1 MPTLEELQKEYNKSI
16 QKESYLGK
24 KENTDVNVGFDQ
36 PLQEYGTEWSNKD
49 MYGAIGENVENRRS
63 RNQGAWET
71 VGIGAARLAGKTL
84 TKTAEGAGFIAG
96 LVGIDNNS
104 EEYGSELSAWIVGAA
119 DNGLATLAS
128 DMEKKLEDV
137 TPLYNSIEDKAANK
151 VNVFK
156 NLTDGD
162 FWAGD
167 AVDAAAFLL
176 SAYLTGG
183 GVAEAKIGQGL
194 VKTLAKKGLMSG
206 NLNKVASA
214 TNHLTATALQ
224 TASESMFEAKELRDN
239 LREQIAQE
247 KFKSNFDFLSPEQQ
261 QQINQEVAP
270 AAAKTFALNMLL
282 LAPSNLLEMKNLM
295 KNSGR
300 LTTKTEGLGTKGL
313 QTTLA
318 EGNKLQNFL
327 NTKAGTILYNQAKN
341 ILSEGLY
348 EENAQ
353 LAVSEM
359 LKANRDADLFSLST
373 YGNLVSKMSENFETE
388 EGKKSMLLGSLIG
401 GISGTIGGVR
411 DYNADKKAK
420 EYAISSTGKQLA
432 NMFSVNNIFQTEEY
446 TEEVDGKPVTKTRYK
461 LGDDGTPIIDN
472 NKLQAVLKQK
482 QEFEFLDD
490 IATLAEEKG
499 DDVLYGLA
507 KNNAINRWIK
517 SHFASGTEDLLE
529 DKINYLQNLSEEE
542 YLKQGLNPTEK
553 GQYIANLRNKVAE
566 FKKLS
571 KDIESNLVAVNT
583 TKKGSENFLARKNE
597 LYNIGTVL
605 NDVKDEKNRLIL
617 EQAEI
622 NSNEQSQILNAKRL
636 AYIDLKLNELTEA
649 ENKYKEEFNK
659 IANIN
664 SGQKYFD
671 NDYKKSITQKV
682 NTFDFQTGNLDQ
694 FNAFENS
701 KLYKA
706 GLELKAKNIEND
718 FFEKSTQERIENG
731 EDIIAVVDDL
741 LADNVPITKETKDLL
756 LGDLQFEKET
766 LEEIQGYIQEMQYGE
781 EPTPLNNY
789 AQELLDSFN
798 NDFDAFNEYAAKI
811 ENAIESVT
819 NLPLAEKLD
828 TSKKSIKSKILEPL
842 TNMVKGIVFTA
853 NTNEDYE
860 NISEVENS
868 IKSLE
873 NTIKVLEEKKDSDY
887 DNIISEY
894 KNLLEELKAIQEI
907 VKERVADKQ
916 RQQEKIANQSLELQ
930 KDSLISIPELITLVS
945 DVTGLDISNLES
957 EIKDLPLWEKIGYLT
972 NIISQIKTQI
982 TPEQLQRLKNLEKSL
997 TGQVET
1003 LVATN
1008 SKSEV
1013 LVNVIKNFYSKNP
1026 KLIFNDI
1033 VQLTIK
1039 YSNDRNS
1046 AYAKYLKD
1054 FNFYNLYDK
1063 VIGNEVE
1070 FRLPE
1075 NVTHEIYNLHKQIL
1089 GINNLISIVESEY
1102 NPVTQIVTENAV
1114 AKEEK
1119 IVPSNQQL
1127 SAIRDLVKFLLTKK
1141 DNLPFSNFAYLK
1153 GFAGTGKTN
1162 IVLRWFTKVAALKQE
1177 EIFATGHNENS
1188 AKAINNSI
1196 GSTEVRSL
1204 TDLKNKLINNDLG
1217 KTKVIIIDE
1226 INALNKAEIIEIN
1239 NLLVKYNQTN
1249 NSQIKIIGLGDPN
1262 QVTATG
1268 ENPFLSPAYTPG
1280 LENTTVI
1287 TPLTIRY
1294 RSNVQAVVDA
1304 QDLFMDQR
1312 KDLTKQEIFLT
1323 SNPEK
1328 TLGAEASLQAD
1339 SIEKALADKDLNDG
1353 KTRAIIVHP
1362 SEVEMWK
1369 AKNLGVEVVSY
1380 IDVQG
1385 RTIDEI
1391 FVSIPST
1398 KFEDVFAFNQAMYT
1412 ATSRATS
1419 FIHINGMFSKNITD
1433 QNVNKITDKNV
1444 KVVEESKTNF
1454 NNNRIDELKQV
1465 DESINLKAI
1474 LKEPVEAKEETEEE
1488 EGEVDLDV
1496 EETPEVQQA
1505 STEVV
1510 FEAKPVETT
1519 DTVLNLKYPNNKS
1532 LKGTTENGK
1541 DVPAV
1546 KPGEN
1551 IIYVPFENRQGN
1563 KSIGI
1568 FVDRNGDY
1576 LEVGV
1581 LSEEEL
1587 NNPPANKIDLFNSFK
1602 EALKGPITKFTLNN
1616 ETGYLNVSSTS
1627 SLITLA
1633 KGKVENVSK
1642 LKMVY
1647 KKITEP
1653 FNWQNLLTKF
1663 RKGFFTTPESET
1675 SQVDKSQIRVFTSA
1689 EIANLKAKGVTF
1701 PLIPGR
1707 PYVMIVNPTQ
1717 TTGQTAIPQF
1727 IELERKKLNRNIHSF
1742 LVAPIYDF
1750 IDKYKQFKNMYSDL
1764 TTNELA
1770 DLITSTDE
1778 FLPTLIDKLN
1788 AKYNKQFNLPNEAL
1802 ELRKQIN
1809 ELLYSEITEED
1820 KVLKKGMTVKNITK
1834 PFTKKND
1841 KGEVQE
1847 TNGKIVSL
1855 KEEEADVKIGD
1866 EVITVK
1872 LSELQP
1878 VLKRKPGPAQRA
1890 FNVIAQGN
1898 NTAAGYTIRLTYR
1911 ANGTVLSKGKSLLPK
1926 TDDLTI
1932 SQIIDKF
1939 KNMSNFKQQEILK
1952 KFEELYNRPIDPNS
1966 EQDIININK
1975 IISNK
1980 MSFDQLNAIFGK
1992 DENNDISNLRVPIKS
2007 ETTFDDAGQAIK
2019 IAYNENY
2026 VPTQYDALF
2035 FEDKLESV
2043 QATSA
2048 SVTVDDSIK
2057 PSNVAP
2063 VTPPKPTR
2071 TRLKFLLKSVN
2082 KELGK
2087 KLDTKNIL
2095 TYLKSIDKTLTAE
2108 EVRFV
2113 TAAELMILS
2122 GGKQTWGFF
2131 KDGIIYLEQD
2141 EFGKAYEN
2149 VARHELFHRIFN
2161 MMLTES
2167 QKRLVYQKAIEEFNL
2182 PKDIELDAIEELLA
2196 EKYQEWRNNNKFSS
2210 FFTILFNRIKRW
2222 LGMSVNIVPSI
2233 DSFFEIIENGYFSE
2247 QVDLGDTTKGYND
2260 ILKDF
2265 DSIFNF
2271 KNARLYIIS
2280 YLYDLENNEKN
2291 EDYLK
2296 EYPTQTNIE
2305 KLQSIYTYAVEEY
2318 NNLKDRENLTEEEK
2332 IDLMYLSKIVNRKV
2346 YNSLIED
2353 MFQGIN
2359 LDKVSTEEII
2369 STDWTDDIKD
2379 AEEVNQETKISQS
2392 VKQFLA
2398 TIINTSKKTQVNPRF
2413 AFLTVLETFSNINTE
2428 NEKVFREDLIK
2439 RFKDFYVKNSDVNAI
2454 QNKINNLLEWA
2465 YLDSYKGI
2473 NLNTPFNFITPNLFK
2488 SADGKYL
2495 SRQAN
2500 ESNISFFNRIQSG
2513 TEVDLKLLN
2522 LLYLRA
2528 DARNN
2533 LNELY
2538 AQAGSLYA
2546 QNVMY
2551 GEFSGFNESYRQ
2563 TFKNAI
2569 IEAEIRTERDNLAD
2583 LFVQRASGIQSNISK
2598 EATKTLNIIDKNEK
2612 KIKTVAL
2619 FREMFLYE
2627 PKNVNENNINEL
2639 LKKMADLYNYYKTFK
2654 GENAQEEFE
2663 NRLLDDYSGLLSSI
2677 AKEHMVSA
2685 ETDIRNPNYRR
2696 TDGKTAYKFTLSS
2709 FAINTIQSII
2719 SGVNLPTYLK
2729 TNFYKNHNIF
2739 LNGLSKIH
2747 KYVNFDGI
2755 VDENRE
2761 TDAVRYKSENESD
2774 WFRRNFN
2781 YFFLSFDN
2789 DNIKSKLT
2797 YLQQFVTIS
2806 NKPNIIAAEVDIL
2819 NWSKIE
2825 QAINNILD
2833 QQSSRNF
2840 TNVKVK
2846 NNLNVFEQLLPRK
2859 ENQTNKE
2866 YAKNILNV
2874 FKSKEGLTELLNTE
2888 SKIDLKKLK
2897 SMADKFSEG
2906 SVEDLTKLF
2915 YANFYI
2921 NLHQLN
2927 QIVAG
2932 DEAFYKNEFDVV
2944 KRMSIAFATGYKGMV
2959 NNIFGLPKYYKT
2971 LVLKDIKGVLGDDY
2985 AKYKEIV
2992 GKSFDLTDA
3001 QGFMTS
3007 KRAEQ
3012 LRRAYGT
3019 AFNFGSV
3026 IKPVHFEV
3034 DENGVPRAVKYSCVE
3049 LTPELCAMFPIL
3061 DKVRKTLEDNEIDE
3075 LVFESAVKV
3084 GKPSSIQKTLEDGSI
3099 DTIDPNSVITLQNS
3113 SYRIQANPEH
3123 DVDGQDVAFP
3133 TQLGYFFNFSGL
3145 NTALAEKLFKAQE
3158 FLINNGL
3165 SNILKELGLGS
3176 KLLEGE
3182 SLEQNQNKQRD
3193 NLRKRLIDNQAEERD
3208 QRQNEFYANPKLGIN
3223 TPFLVKKAITTMAS
3237 MFKKATVAIKLPGA
3251 GLVLQS
3257 AYGTAIFKDAEGNEI
3272 ERPLK
3277 WRDADGCAEV
3287 VLPDMFKGKF
3297 QIGDSILFDTMVG
3310 FRIPATELHSAVPL
3324 KVVGFYP
3331 NNKNVII
3338 APPEIVFFHGSDYDV
3353 DKLYVMR
3360 REVYSKEIYSLTGK
3374 LINDPKIPV
3383 GYSNDKFNENY
3394 ALVLQTEILA
3404 VQEQINSA
3412 KLLEDSEAI
3421 KGLKNKLK
3429 DLKDLQK
3436 TYYKNF
3442 IVDLFF
3448 QVTTSKVNENLMMAP
3463 ISMERFKGV
3472 GIDNEQST
3480 FDLVAELKGFKE
3492 PKPQYKDFIT
3502 LESYENAVEEWQ
3514 AKRDAVIYTK
3524 RNLYDLND
3532 QMLMHKDNFSGTK
3545 LTGSFANMAKVI
3557 AYFFQSTSDNA
3568 YPKLKE
3574 SYHIT
3579 LDGKNYE
3586 GFDYYE
3592 NTKEVLVTYDSEG
3605 NPVYKKPSITETIDS
3620 LINAAIDN
3628 VKEQILPVIG
3638 FTNNT
3643 GGAAVSMIAMGIPLN
3658 DVVLTMLQPVV
3669 DTINKYTSYS
3679 IGYSAALNELKDA
3692 YAKRLKVN
3700 SFNELT
3706 EEQQKAFDTDLPEI
3720 TTKEMKSLF
3729 GKSISDLTEKEIKI
3743 QLFVLRNIVNKA
3755 NNTSDFITT
3764 GSTAYSILKEFPI
3777 DFPGMENVLEAFD
3790 KMWTEGDVVNPET
3803 GKEESVNQASE
3814 NFPFTNVVPHK
3825 LPHINAAFKTLK
3837 TLKSKVEHLFFVH
3850 YKTLQN
3856 FSNVVLAQYGLYVKK
3871 KGNVKETNAKLRE
3884 RFLQYFMSGLSF
3896 TTPEGYTVNLDTS
3909 KEPVYTDAR
3918 GKEYTGMDAWLR
3930 RFSDQLREVKKANP
3944 ENKFLRKLVIG
3955 KQYKILFNVGKN
3967 LAQEDFIDLQL
3978 EFNKLKQ
3985 EDKFTEFQ
3993 YELVKYSILQQG
4005 LAFGS
4010 NNYSLVLPS
4019 KIYEPFMEKY
4029 NEEMNKYTSNSEE
4042 YNNLLNAVK
4051 DNFILQYAMN
4061 NAKEVVKNISPQD
4074 TQEGPERSILINK
4087 ENRNMGENPPMFVRS
4102 YSTLYVLQPIDSKY
4116 PNDYVYARVGDFNKI
4131 FGYQFNTDIISANYN
4146 LQEAFNVKVPT
4157 IQISNNRPKNSIF
4170 ESLKDFSVGQKI
4182 RLVNYSDYTRMD
4194 LIEYTI
4200 NNKTT
4205 SGNINTYVLSNPQK
4219 VSEVETDNQI
4229 VNSNEYKKL
4238 IEEGYTG
4245 EVALHKIK
4253 NKC

>member
-1 MPTLEELQKEYNKSI
+1 MPTLEELQAEYNKSI
-16 QKESYLGK
+16 QKETYLK
-24 KENTDVNVGFDQ
+24 NPENTDVNVGFSQ
-36 PLQEYGTEWSNKD
+36 PLQEQGVAFSNKD
-49 MYGAIGENVENRRS
+49 IYGAIGENLENRRS

-96 LVGIDNNS
+96 LAGIDNNS
-104 EEYGSELSAWIVGAA
+104 EAYGSGLSAWIAGAA

-128 DMEKKLEDV
+128 DMEQKLEDI

-151 VNVFK
+151 VSVFN
-156 NLTDGD
+156 NLMDGD

-167 AVDAAAFLL
+167 AVDATAFLL

-194 VKTLAKKGLMSG
+194 VKGLAKRGLMSS
-206 NLNKVASA
+206 NLNKVANA

-239 LREQIAQE
+239 LREQISKE
-247 KFKSNFDFLSPEQQ
+247 KYGVDFSFLTPEQQ
-261 QQINQEVAP
+261 KEINVEVAP
-270 AAAKTFALNMLL
+270 AAAKTFGLNMLL
-282 LAPSNLLEMKNLM
+282 LAPSNALEMKNLM
-295 KNSGR
+295 KSSTR
-300 LTTKTEGLGTKGL
+300 LVGKTEGVAAQGL

-327 NTKAGTILYNQAKN
+327 NTKTGTILYNQAKN

-353 LAVSEM
+353 LAVSEL
-359 LKANRDADLFSLST
+359 LKVNRDADLFSLST
-373 YGNLVSKMSENFETE
+373 YGDVLSKMSENFETE

-401 GISGTIGGVR
+401 GISGTMGGIEN
-411 DYNADKKAK
+411 YNTNKKTK
-420 EYAISSTGKQLA
+420 DYAIAATGKELA
-432 NMFSVNNIFQTEEY
+432 NMFSVNNIFETEEY
-446 TEEVDGKPVTKTRYK
+446 TEDVDGKPVTKTRYK
-461 LGDDGTPIIDN
+461 LGDDGAPIINN

-490 IATLAEEKG
+490 VATLAEEKG

-507 KNNAINRWIK
+507 KNNAINKWIK

-529 DKINYLQNLSEEE
+529 DKINYLQRLSDKE
-542 YLKQGLNPTEK
+542 YLNQGLNPAEK

-566 FKKLS
+566 FAKLS
-571 KDIESNLVAVNT
+571 KDIESNLVAMDT
-583 TKKGSENFLARKNE
+583 SKKGSENFLARKNE

-605 NDVKDEKNRLIL
+605 NDVKDEKNRLTL

-622 NSNEQSQILNAKRL
+622 NSNEQSQVLNAKRL
-636 AYIDLKLNELTEA
+636 AYIDLKLNELNEA
-649 ENKYKEEFNK
+649 ENKYKDEFNK
-659 IANIN
+659 LANLN
-664 SGQKYFD
+664 TGQKYFD
-671 NDYKKSITQKV
+671 ADYKKSITQKV
-682 NTFDFQTGNLDQ
+682 NTFDFQKGNLDQ

-701 KLYKA
+701 KLYKS
-706 GLELKAKNIEND
+706 GLELKARNIEND
-718 FFEKSTQERIENG
+718 FFEKGTQERIENG
-731 EDIIAVVDDL
+731 EDVTAIADDL
-741 LADNVPITKETKDLL
+741 VADNVPVTKETKDLL
-756 LGDLQFEKET
+756 LDDLQFEKT
-766 LEEIQGYIQEMQYGE
+766 ALEEIQSYIQEMQYGQ
-781 EPTPLNNY
+781 EPDPLSDY
-789 AQELLDSFN
+789 AQQLSDSFN

-811 ENAIESVT
+811 EKAIADVE

-828 TSKKSIKSKILEPL
+828 TSKKSIKSKILEPF

-860 NISEVENS
+860 NVSEVENA

-887 DNIISEY
+887 DSIISEY
-894 KNLLEELKAIQEI
+894 KKLLEDLKAIQEV

-916 RQQEKIANQSLELQ
+916 RQQEKIAGQTLELQ
-930 KDSLISIPELITLVS
+930 KDSLNSVPELTTLVS
-945 DVTGLDISNLES
+945 DITGLDISNLES
-957 EIKDLPLWEKIGYLT
+957 QIKDLSLWEQIGYLT
-972 NIISQIKTQI
+972 NIISQVKTQI
-982 TPEQLQRLKNLEKSL
+982 TPEQLQKLKNLEKSL
-997 TGQVET
+997 TSQVEA
-1003 LVATN
+1003 LVAAN
-1008 SKSEV
+1008 SKSDV
-1013 LVNVIKNFYSKNP
+1013 LVNAVKKFYGKNP

-1033 VQLTIK
+1033 VQLTIA
-1039 YSNDRNS
+1039 YSKDRSS

-1054 FNFYNLYDK
+1054 FNFYNLYEK
-1063 VIGNEVE
+1063 VIGNDVE

-1075 NVTHEIYNLHKQIL
+1075 NVTHEIYNLHKQVL
-1089 GINNLISIVESEY
+1089 GVNNLISIVESEY
-1102 NPVTQIVTENAV
+1102 NPVTEIVTENAV
-1114 AKEEK
+1114 GKEEK

-1127 SAIRDLVKFLLTKK
+1127 ASIRDLVKFLLTKK
-1141 DNLPFSNFAYLK
+1141 ENLPFANFAYLK

-1196 GSTEVRSL
+1196 GSPQVRSL
-1204 TDLKNKLINNDLG
+1204 EDLKYKLANNDLG

-1226 INALNKAEIIEIN
+1226 VNALNKNEIVEIN
-1239 NLLVKYNQTN
+1239 GLLIKYNQAN
-1249 NSQIKIIGLGDPN
+1249 NTQIKIIGLGDPN

-1268 ENPFLSPAYTPG
+1268 ENPFVSPVYTPG
-1280 LENTTVI
+1280 LENATVI

-1312 KDLTKQEIFLT
+1312 EDLTKQEIFLT
-1323 SNPEK
+1323 SNSEK
-1328 TLGAEASLQAD
+1328 TLGAEASLQSD
-1339 SIEKALADKDLNDG
+1339 SIEKALATRDLNDG

-1369 AKNLGVEVVSY
+1369 AQNLGVEVVSY
-1380 IDVQG
+1380 VDVQG
-1385 RTIDEI
+1385 RTIDEV
-1391 FVSIPST
+1391 FVSIPKT
-1398 KFEDVFAFNQAMYT
+1398 KFGDVFAFNQAMYT

-1419 FIHINGMFSKNITD
+1419 FIHINGMSSKNITD
-1433 QNVNKITDKNV
+1433 DNVNKITDKNV
-1444 KVVEESKTNF
+1444 KDIEESKTRF
-1454 NNNRIDELKQV
+1454 EQDRVSEMKQI
-1465 DESINLKAI
+1465 DESIEIKPVVKPQPE
-1474 LKEPVEAKEETEEE
+1474 KEVEEE
-1488 EGEVDLDV
+1488 EEEVDV
-1496 EETPEVQQA
+1496 ELEPELIPTTPEEEVEVQPTLA
-1505 STEVV
+1505 E
-1510 FEAKPVETT
+1510 
-1519 DTVLNLKYPNNKS
+1519 VLNLKYPNNKS

-1551 IIYVPFENRQGN
+1551 VIYVPFENRQGN

-1627 SLITLA
+1627 MLITLA

-1642 LKMVY
+1642 LKMIY
-1647 KKITEP
+1647 KQVTEP

-1663 RKGFFTTPESET
+1663 RKGFFTNNEGLASG
-1675 SQVDKSQIRVFTSA
+1675 VDKSQIRVFTTT
-1689 EIANLKAKGVTF
+1689 EIADLKSKGVAF
-1701 PLIPGR
+1701 PLVAGR
-1707 PYVMIVNPTQ
+1707 PYVMITNPVQ

-1727 IELERKKLNRNIHSF
+1727 IELERKQLNSETHNFIT
-1742 LVAPIYDF
+1742 APIYDF
-1750 IDKYKQFKNMYSDL
+1750 INKYNKFKELFSDL

-1770 DLITSTDE
+1770 DLITSSDE
-1778 FLPTLIDKLN
+1778 FLPKLLDKLN
-1788 AKYNKQFNLPNEAL
+1788 TKYKKDFNLSNDIL
-1802 ELRKQIN
+1802 DLRKEIN
-1809 ELLYSEITEED
+1809 DLLYTELTEED
-1820 KVLKKGMTVKNITK
+1820 KVLKKGMKVKNTSK
-1834 PFTKKND
+1834 AFTRKNS
-1841 KGEVQE
+1841 KGEIEE
-1847 TNGKIVSL
+1847 TTGLVVKVS
-1855 KEEEADVKIGD
+1855 EEEADVKIGD

-1872 LSELQP
+1872 IAELQP
-1878 VLKRKPGPAQRA
+1878 VLKRKPGPAQKA
-1890 FNVIAQGN
+1890 FNIIAQGN
-1898 NTAAGYTIRLTYR
+1898 NTAAGYGIRLKYR
-1911 ANGTVLSKGKSLLPK
+1911 SGSTVLTKAKSLLPR
-1926 TDDLTI
+1926 TEDLTVDE
-1932 SQIIDKF
+1932 IIEKF
-1939 KNMSNFKQQEILK
+1939 KAMSSFKQQEVLN
-1952 KFEELYNRPIDPNS
+1952 KFEEIYGRPIDISS
-1966 EQDIININK
+1966 EEDIININK
-1975 IISNK
+1975 LVSK
-1980 MSFDQLNAIFGK
+1980 TMSYEQLNAIFAE
-1992 DENNDISNLRVPIKS
+1992 DNNNNISTLRVPIKT
-2007 ETTFDDAGQAIK
+2007 ETTFDDAGQSIRLV
-2019 IAYNENY
+2019 YNENY

-2043 QATSA
+2043 QGTSA
-2048 SVTVDDSIK
+2048 AVTIEDSVK
-2057 PSNVAP
+2057 PNNATTT
-2063 VTPPKPTR
+2063 TPPKPTR
-2071 TRLKFLLKSVN
+2071 TRLKALLKSVN

-2087 KLDTKNIL
+2087 KLDTKSVLN
-2095 TYLKSIDKTLTAE
+2095 YLKSIDKTLTAD

-2149 VARHELFHRIFN
+2149 VARHELFHRIFD
-2161 MMLTES
+2161 MMLTTS
-2167 QKRLVYQKAIEEFNL
+2167 QKRLVYQKAIEEFGL
-2182 PKDIELDAIEELLA
+2182 PKDIELEAIEELLA

-2210 FFTILFNRIKRW
+2210 FFTTLFNRIKRW
-2222 LGMSVNIVPSI
+2222 LGMSVNIAPSI
-2233 DSFFEIIENGYFSE
+2233 DSFFEMIENSYFSE
-2247 QVDLGDTTKGYND
+2247 QVDVGDTNKGYND

-2265 DSIFNF
+2265 DNILNF
-2271 KNARLYIIS
+2271 KNAKLYIIS
-2280 YLYDLENNEKN
+2280 YLHDLENNEKN
-2291 EDYLK
+2291 GDNLE
-2296 EYPTQTNIE
+2296 EYHTQTTIE
-2305 KLQSIYTYAVEEY
+2305 KLESIYTYVVEEY
-2318 NNLKDRENLTEEEK
+2318 NNLKEKIDLTEEEK
-2332 IDLMYLSKIVNRKV
+2332 VDLMFLSKLVNRKV

-2359 LDKVSTEEII
+2359 LDKVSQEEII
-2369 STDWTDDIKD
+2369 SSDWTDDIKD

-2392 VKQFLA
+2392 VKQLLS
-2398 TIINTSKKTQVNPRF
+2398 TIINTTKVTQVNPRF
-2413 AFLTVLETFSNINTE
+2413 AFLTILETFSNINTATE
-2428 NEKVFREDLIK
+2428 TLFKNELAQ
-2439 RFKDFYVKNSDVNAI
+2439 RFKDFYVKNSDVSAI
-2454 QNKINNLLEWA
+2454 QNRINELLNWA
-2465 YLDSYKGI
+2465 YLESYKGI
-2473 NLNTPFNFITPNLFK
+2473 SLNKPFDFVTPNLFK
-2488 SADGKYL
+2488 NTEGKYL
-2495 SRQAN
+2495 SRRPN
-2500 ESNISFFNRIQSG
+2500 ESNVNFFNRIQEG
-2513 TEVDLKLLN
+2513 TKIDLKLLN
-2522 LLYLRA
+2522 LLYLRS

-2533 LNELY
+2533 INELY

-2551 GEFSGFNESYRQ
+2551 GEFAGFGKDYRQ

-2569 IEAEIRTERDNLAD
+2569 VEAEIRTERDNLAD
-2583 LFVQRASGIQSNISK
+2583 LFIQRAASLESNISK
-2598 EATKTLNIIDKNEK
+2598 EAAKAAKIKNLDEK
-2612 KIKTVAL
+2612 KQKAISL
-2619 FREMFLYE
+2619 FRQMFLYE
-2627 PKNVNENNINEL
+2627 PKNVQSSNVDDL
-2639 LKKMADLYNYYKTFK
+2639 LKKMSDLYEYYKTFK
-2654 GENAQEEFE
+2654 GENAQEDFQD
-2663 NRLLDDYSGLLSSI
+2663 RLVSDYSGLLSSI
-2677 AKEHMVSA
+2677 AKEHVVSA
-2685 ETDIRNPNYRR
+2685 ETDVRNPNYRR

-2709 FAINTIQSII
+2709 FAINTIQSIVKN
-2719 SGVNLPTYLK
+2719 VNVPEYLK
-2729 TNFYKNHNIF
+2729 TPFYKNYNIF

-2747 KYVNFDGI
+2747 SYVNFDGI

-2761 TDAVRYKSENESD
+2761 TDSIRYKSENEAD

-2789 DNIKSKLT
+2789 DSIKSKNT

-2806 NKPNIIAAEVDIL
+2806 NKPNIVAAEVDIL
-2819 NWSKIE
+2819 NWNKIE
-2825 QAINNILD
+2825 QSVLSILNQQNN
-2833 QQSSRNF
+2833 RNF
-2840 TNVKVK
+2840 TGVKV
-2846 NNLNVFEQLLPRK
+2846 NNSLNVFEPLVARK
-2859 ENQTNKE
+2859 EKETNNQ
-2866 YAKNILNV
+2866 YAKRIMET

-2888 SKIDLKKLK
+2888 SRIDLKKLEN
-2897 SMADKFSEG
+2897 MADKFANKDINELSQ
-2906 SVEDLTKLF
+2906 LF
-2915 YANFYI
+2915 YANFFV

-2927 QIVAG
+2927 QIAAG
-2932 DEAFYKNEFDVV
+2932 DEAFYKNSFDVV

-2959 NNIFGLPKYYKT
+2959 NDIFGLPKYYKT

-2985 AKYKEIV
+2985 AKFKEIV

-3034 DENGVPRAVKYSCVE
+3034 DETGVPRAVKYSCVE

-3061 DKVRKTLEDNEIDE
+3061 DKVRLTLENNNIDE
-3075 LVFESAVKV
+3075 VVFESAVKV
-3084 GKPSSIQKTLEDGSI
+3084 GKPSAIQETLKDGSI
-3099 DTIDPNSVITLQNS
+3099 DKIDPNSVITLQNNN
-3113 SYRIQANPEH
+3113 YRIQGNPEH

-3165 SNILKELGLGS
+3165 GNVIKELGIGA

-3193 NLRKRLIDNQAEERD
+3193 NVRKRMVDSQAEERD

-3257 AYGTAIFKDAEGNEI
+3257 AYGTAIFKDAQGNEI

-3277 WRDADGCAEV
+3277 WRDAEGFAEV
-3287 VLPDMFKGKF
+3287 VLPDFWQGQF

-3331 NNKNVII
+3331 NNKNVVI

-3360 REVYSKEIYSLTGK
+3360 REVYNKEIYSISGK

-3383 GYSNDKFNENY
+3383 GYSDNKFNELY
-3394 ALVLQTEILA
+3394 ADVLKTEILA
-3404 VQEQINSA
+3404 VQDQINTA
-3412 KLLEDSEAI
+3412 KNLEDADAL
-3421 KGLKNKLK
+3421 KGLKTRLY
-3429 DLKDLQK
+3429 DLKQLQDV
-3436 TYYKNF
+3436 YYKNF
-3442 IVDLFF
+3442 IVDLFV
-3448 QVTTSKVNENLMMAP
+3448 QVTTAKVNENLMMAP

-3472 GIDNEQST
+3472 GIDAEQSA

-3492 PKPQYKDFIT
+3492 PKPNFKDFTT
-3502 LESYENAVEEWQ
+3502 LESYENAVEEWKD
-3514 AKRDAVIYTK
+3514 KRDVVIYTK
-3524 RNLYDLND
+3524 RSLYDLND

-3557 AYFFQSTSDNA
+3557 AYFFQSTSDNS

-3579 LDGKNYE
+3579 LNGKTYE

-3592 NTKEVLVTYDSEG
+3592 NTKEVLVAYDSEG
-3605 NPVYKKPSITETIDS
+3605 KPVYKKPSITETIDS

-3643 GGAAVSMIAMGIPLN
+3643 GGAAVSMISMGIPLN
-3658 DVVLTMLQPVV
+3658 EVVMTMLQPTVN
-3669 DTINKYTSYS
+3669 TINKFTSYS
-3679 IGYSAALNELKDA
+3679 IGYSAALNELKQA
-3692 YAKRLKVN
+3692 YAVKLKAE
-3700 SFNELT
+3700 SFSALT
-3706 EEQQKAFDTDLPEI
+3706 EDQQKAFDEDLPEVSV
-3720 TTKEMKSLF
+3720 KDMKAMF
-3729 GKSISDLTEKEIKI
+3729 GKEIADLSEKEIKL
-3743 QLFVLRNIVNKA
+3743 QLAILRNVVNKA
-3755 NNTSDFITT
+3755 NNTSDYITT
-3764 GSTAYSILKEFPI
+3764 ASTAYSVLKEFPI

-3790 KMWTEGDVVNPET
+3790 KMWTEGKVVDPET
-3803 GKEESVNQASE
+3803 GKEVSVNEASE
-3814 NFPFTNVVPHK
+3814 TFPFTNVVPHK
-3825 LPHINAAFKTLK
+3825 LPHINAALKTLK
-3837 TLKSKVEHLFFVH
+3837 TLKSKVEHLFFAH
-3850 YKTLQN
+3850 YKTLQG
-3856 FSNVVLAQYGLYVKK
+3856 FSNTILPKYGLGAKK
-3871 KGNVKETNAKLRE
+3871 ASKDKEVSARIRE

-3918 GKEYTGMDAWLR
+3918 GKEYSGMDAWLR

-3944 ENKFLRKLVIG
+3944 DNKFLRKLSMG
-3955 KQYKILFNVGKN
+3955 KKYKVNFNVGKN
-3967 LAQEDFIDLQL
+3967 LSQEDFIDLQL
-3978 EFNKLKQ
+3978 EFDKLK
-3985 EDKFTEFQ
+3985 DDGKFTEFQ
-3993 YELVKYSILQQG
+3993 YELVKYSIIQQG

-4019 KIYEPFMEKY
+4019 TIYESFMEKY
-4029 NEEMNKYTSNSEE
+4029 NEEMNKYTSDSEL
-4042 YNNLLNAVK
+4042 YNTFLNQVGE
-4051 DNFILQYAMN
+4051 NFILQYSMN
-4061 NAKEVVKNISPQD
+4061 NAKEVVKNIRPED
-4074 TQEGPERSILINK
+4074 AKEGPNRSILVSRDNPVT
-4087 ENRNMGENPPMFVRS
+4087 GENPPTFVRS
-4102 YSTLYVLQPIDSKY
+4102 YSTLYTLLALNPKY
-4116 PNDYVYARVGDFNKI
+4116 PNDYVYARVGDFNQI
-4131 FGYQFNTDIISANYN
+4131 SGYQFNTDIIGKQYD
-4146 LQEAFNVKVPT
+4146 LQDVFNIDIPT
-4157 IQISNNRPKNSIF
+4157 IPVTNNRPKNGIF
-4170 ESLKDFSVGQKI
+4170 ESLKEYSVGQKI
-4182 RLVNYSDYTRMD
+4182 RLVNYSDYTRMN
-4194 LIEYTI
+4194 LVEYTI
-4200 NNKTT
+4200 AKKTT
-4205 SGNINTYVLSNPQK
+4205 KGNINTYVL
-4219 VSEVETDNQI
+4219 TDSQQVNEIMTDDQI
-4229 VNSNEYKKL
+4229 VNSSEYQKL

-4245 EVALHKIK
+4245 EAALQKIK

>member
-1 MPTLEELQKEYNKSI
+1 MPTLEELQAEYNKSI
-16 QKESYLGK
+16 QKETYLK
-24 KENTDVNVGFDQ
+24 TPENTDVNVGFSQ
-36 PLQEYGTEWSNKD
+36 PVQEQGVAFSDKD
-49 MYGAIGENVENRRS
+49 IYGAIGENVEQRRS
-63 RNQGAWET
+63 RNQGALET
-71 VGIGAARLAGKTL
+71 IGIGATRLAGKTL

-96 LVGIDNNS
+96 LLGVDNNS
-104 EEYGSELSAWIVGAA
+104 ENYGGGFSGWIAGAA

-128 DMEKKLEDV
+128 DMESKLEDI

-151 VNVFK
+151 VSVFN

-167 AVDAAAFLL
+167 AVDATAFLL

-183 GVAEAKIGQGL
+183 GVAELKVGQGL
-194 VKTLAKKGLMSG
+194 AKQLAKTGLLKS
-206 NLNKVASA
+206 NLSKVAQS

-239 LREQIAQE
+239 LREQIAKE
-247 KFKSNFDFLSPEQQ
+247 RFGSNFDFLTTEQQ
-261 QQINQEVAP
+261 KQINTEVAP
-270 AAAKTFALNMLL
+270 AAANAFTLNMAL
-282 LAPSNLLEMKNLM
+282 LAPSNLMEMSSLM

-300 LTTKTEGLGTKGL
+300 IVRETEGLTNKGL
-313 QTTLA
+313 QTVLPSTD
-318 EGNKLQNFL
+318 KLSSFQKFA
-327 NTKAGTILYNQAKN
+327 NTKAGSVLGAQAKN
-341 ILSEGLY
+341 ILAEGLY

-353 LAVSEM
+353 LAVSEL
-359 LKANRDADLFSLST
+359 LKANRDADLSSILT
-373 YGNLVSKMSENFETE
+373 ELPGKMFDNFETE
-388 EGKKSMLLGSLIG
+388 EGRKSMLLGSLIG
-401 GISGTIGGVR
+401 GISGTIGGVT
-411 DYNADKKAK
+411 DYNQNTKRQTN
-420 EYAISSTGKQLA
+420 AINETNKSLG
-432 NMFSVNNIFQTEEY
+432 NMFATNDVYEKETYVED
-446 TEEVDGKPVTKTRYK
+446 VDGKPVTKTRYK
-461 LGDDGTPIIDN
+461 LDENGEPIIDE
-472 NKLQAVLKQK
+472 NKLKAVLKSK
-482 QEFEFLDD
+482 EEFEYLDD
-490 IATLAEEKG
+490 VATLAEEKG

-507 KNNAINRWIK
+507 KNNSINRWIK
-517 SHFASGTEDLLE
+517 SHFATGSEDLLE
-529 DKINYLQNLSEEE
+529 DKISYLQNLSDQE
-542 YLKQGLNPTEK
+542 YLNMGLNPAEK
-553 GQYIANLRNKVAE
+553 GSYMANLRNKIAQY
-566 FKKLS
+566 KQLTKN
-571 KDIESNLVAVNT
+571 IENNLVSMDNS
-583 TKKGSENFLARKNE
+583 KKGSVNFLARKNE
-597 LYNIGTVL
+597 LYNIGTAL
-605 NDVKDEKNRLIL
+605 NDIKDEKDRLSL

-622 NSNEQSQILNAKRL
+622 NSNEQAQVLNAKRL
-636 AYIDLKLNELTEA
+636 AYIDLKVNELTEA

-659 IANIN
+659 LANLDT
-664 SGQKYFD
+664 GQKYF
-671 NDYKKSITQKV
+671 NDEYKKSITKKV
-682 NTFDFQTGNLDQ
+682 NSFDFEKGNLDS

-701 KLYKA
+701 KLYKS
-706 GLELKAKNIEND
+706 GLELKARNIEND
-718 FFEKSTQERIENG
+718 FFEKGTQERIENG
-731 EDIIAVVDDL
+731 EDVTAIADDL
-741 LADNVPITKETKDLL
+741 VADNVPVTKETKELL
-756 LGDLQFEKET
+756 LDDLQFEKAA

-781 EPTPLNNY
+781 EPDPLSDY
-789 AQELLDSFN
+789 AQQLSDSFN

-811 ENAIESVT
+811 EKAIADVE

-828 TSKKSIKSKILEPL
+828 TSKKAIKSKILEPF

-860 NISEVENS
+860 NVSEVENA

-894 KNLLEELKAIQEI
+894 KKLLEDLKAIQEV

-916 RQQEKIANQSLELQ
+916 RQQEKIAGQTLELQ
-930 KDSLISIPELITLVS
+930 KDSLNSVPELTTLVS
-945 DVTGLDISNLES
+945 DITGLDISNLES
-957 EIKDLPLWEKIGYLT
+957 QIKDLPLWEQIGYLT
-972 NIISQIKTQI
+972 NIISQVKTQI
-982 TPEQLQRLKNLEKSL
+982 TPEHLQKLKNLEKSL
-997 TGQVET
+997 TSQVEA
-1003 LVATN
+1003 LVAAN
-1008 SKSEV
+1008 SKSDV
-1013 LVNVIKNFYSKNP
+1013 LVNAVKKFYSKNP

-1033 VQLTIK
+1033 VQLTIA
-1039 YSNDRNS
+1039 YSKDRSS

-1054 FNFYNLYDK
+1054 FNFYNLYEK
-1063 VIGNEVE
+1063 VIGNDVQ

-1075 NVTHEIYNLHKQIL
+1075 NVTHEIYNLHKQVL
-1089 GINNLISIVESEY
+1089 GVNNLIAIVESEY
-1102 NPVTQIVTENAV
+1102 NPVTEIVTENAV
-1114 AKEEK
+1114 GKEEK

-1127 SAIRDLVKFLLTKK
+1127 SAIRDLVRFLLTKK
-1141 DNLPFSNFAYLK
+1141 ENLPFANFAYLK

-1196 GSTEVRSL
+1196 GSPQVRSL
-1204 TDLKNKLINNDLG
+1204 EDLKYKLANNDLG

-1226 INALNKAEIIEIN
+1226 VNALNKNEIVEIN
-1239 NLLVKYNQTN
+1239 ELLVKYNQVN
-1249 NSQIKIIGLGDPN
+1249 NTQIKIIGLGDPN

-1268 ENPFLSPAYTPG
+1268 ENPFVSPVYTPG

-1312 KDLTKQEIFLT
+1312 EDLTKQEIFLT

-1328 TLGAEASLQAD
+1328 TLGAEASLQSD
-1339 SIEKALADKDLNDG
+1339 SIEKALATRDLNDG

-1380 IDVQG
+1380 VDVQG
-1385 RTIDEI
+1385 RTIDEV
-1391 FVSIPST
+1391 FVSIPKT
-1398 KFEDVFAFNQAMYT
+1398 KFGDVFAFNQAMYT

-1419 FIHINGMFSKNITD
+1419 FIHINGMSSKNITD
-1433 QNVNKITDKNV
+1433 DNVNKITDKNV
-1444 KVVEESKTNF
+1444 KDIEESKTRF
-1454 NNNRIDELKQV
+1454 EQDRVSEMKQI
-1465 DESINLKAI
+1465 DESIEIKPAV
-1474 LKEPVEAKEETEEE
+1474 KPQPEEEVKEEE
-1488 EGEVDLDV
+1488 EEVDV
-1496 EETPEVQQA
+1496 ELEPELIPITPEEEVEVQPTSA
-1505 STEVV
+1505 E
-1510 FEAKPVETT
+1510 
-1519 DTVLNLKYPNNKS
+1519 VLNLKYPNNKS

-1551 IIYVPFENRQGN
+1551 VIYVPFENRQGN

-1627 SLITLA
+1627 MLITLA

-1642 LKMVY
+1642 LRMIY
-1647 KKITEP
+1647 KQVTEP

-1663 RKGFFTTPESET
+1663 RKGFFTNNEGSA
-1675 SQVDKSQIRVFTSA
+1675 SGVDKSQIRVFTST
-1689 EIANLKAKGVTF
+1689 EIADLKSKGVAF
-1701 PLIPGR
+1701 PLVAGR
-1707 PYVMIVNPTQ
+1707 PYVMITNPVQ

-1727 IELERKKLNRNIHSF
+1727 IELERKQLNSETHNFIT
-1742 LVAPIYDF
+1742 APIYAF
-1750 IDKYKQFKNMYSDL
+1750 IDKYNKFKELFSDL

-1770 DLITSTDE
+1770 DLITSSDE
-1778 FLPTLIDKLN
+1778 FLPKLLDKLN
-1788 AKYNKQFNLPNEAL
+1788 TKYKKDFNLSNDIL
-1802 ELRKQIN
+1802 DLRKEIN
-1809 ELLYSEITEED
+1809 DLLYTELTEED
-1820 KVLKKGMTVKNITK
+1820 KVLKKGMKVKNTSK
-1834 PFTKKND
+1834 AFTRKNS
-1841 KGEVQE
+1841 KGEIEE
-1847 TNGKIVSL
+1847 TTGLVVKIN
-1855 KEEEADVKIGD
+1855 EEEADVKIGD

-1872 LSELQP
+1872 IAELQP
-1878 VLKRKPGPAQRA
+1878 VLKRKPGPAQKA
-1890 FNVIAQGN
+1890 FNIIAQGN
-1898 NTAAGYTIRLTYR
+1898 NTAAGYGIRLKYR
-1911 ANGTVLSKGKSLLPK
+1911 SGSTVLTKAKSLLPR
-1926 TDDLTI
+1926 TEDLTVDE
-1932 SQIIDKF
+1932 IIEKF
-1939 KNMSNFKQQEILK
+1939 KAMSSFKQQEVLN
-1952 KFEELYNRPIDPNS
+1952 KFEEIYGRPIDISS
-1966 EQDIININK
+1966 EEDIININK
-1975 IISNK
+1975 LVSK
-1980 MSFDQLNAIFGK
+1980 TMSYEQLNAIFAE
-1992 DENNDISNLRVPIKS
+1992 DNNNNISTLRVPIKT
-2007 ETTFDDAGQAIK
+2007 ETTFDDAGQSIRL
-2019 IAYNENY
+2019 AYNENY

-2043 QATSA
+2043 QGTSA
-2048 SVTVDDSIK
+2048 AVTIEDSVK
-2057 PSNVAP
+2057 PNNATTA
-2063 VTPPKPTR
+2063 TPPKPIR
-2071 TRLKFLLKSVN
+2071 TRLKALLKSVN

-2087 KLDTKNIL
+2087 KLDTKSVLN
-2095 TYLKSIDKTLTAE
+2095 YLKSIDKTLTAD

-2149 VARHELFHRIFN
+2149 VARHELFHRIFD
-2161 MMLTES
+2161 MMLTGS
-2167 QKRLVYQKAIEEFNL
+2167 QKRLVYQKAIEEFGL
-2182 PKDIELDAIEELLA
+2182 PKDIELEAIEELLA

-2210 FFTILFNRIKRW
+2210 FFTTLFNRIKRW
-2222 LGMSVNIVPSI
+2222 LGMSVNIAPSI
-2233 DSFFEIIENGYFSE
+2233 DSFFEMIESGYFSE
-2247 QVDLGDTTKGYND
+2247 QVDVGDTNKGYND

-2265 DSIFNF
+2265 DNILNF
-2271 KNARLYIIS
+2271 KNAKLYIIS
-2280 YLYDLENNEKN
+2280 YLHDLENSEKN
-2291 EDYLK
+2291 GDNLE
-2296 EYPTQTNIE
+2296 EYHTQTTIE
-2305 KLQSIYTYAVEEY
+2305 KLESIYTYVVEEY
-2318 NNLKDRENLTEEEK
+2318 NSLKEKTDLTEEEK
-2332 IDLMYLSKIVNRKV
+2332 IDLMFLSKLVNRKV

-2359 LDKVSTEEII
+2359 LDKVSQEEII
-2369 STDWTDDIKD
+2369 SSDWTDDIKD

-2392 VKQFLA
+2392 VKQLLS
-2398 TIINTSKKTQVNPRF
+2398 TIINTTKVTQVNPRF
-2413 AFLTVLETFSNINTE
+2413 AFLTILETFSNLNTATE
-2428 NEKVFREDLIK
+2428 TSFKNELAQ
-2439 RFKDFYVKNSDVNAI
+2439 RFKDFYVKNSDVSAI
-2454 QNKINNLLEWA
+2454 QNRINELLNWA
-2465 YLDSYKGI
+2465 YLESYKGI
-2473 NLNTPFNFITPNLFK
+2473 SLNKPFDFVTPNLFK
-2488 SADGKYL
+2488 NTEGKYL
-2495 SRQAN
+2495 SRKPN
-2500 ESNISFFNRIQSG
+2500 ESNVNFFNRIQAG
-2513 TEVDLKLLN
+2513 TKVDLKLLN
-2522 LLYLRA
+2522 LLYLRS

-2533 LNELY
+2533 INELY

-2551 GEFSGFNESYRQ
+2551 GEFAGFGKDYRQ

-2569 IEAEIRTERDNLAD
+2569 VEAEIRTERDNLAD
-2583 LFVQRASGIQSNISK
+2583 LFIQRAAGLQSNISK
-2598 EATKTLNIIDKNEK
+2598 EAAKAAKIKSLDEK
-2612 KIKTVAL
+2612 KQKAIDL
-2619 FREMFLYE
+2619 FRQMFLYE
-2627 PKNVNENNINEL
+2627 PKNVQSSNVDDL
-2639 LKKMADLYNYYKTFK
+2639 LKKMSDLYEYYKTFK
-2654 GENAQEEFE
+2654 GENAQEDFQD
-2663 NRLLDDYSGLLSSI
+2663 RLVSDYSGLLSSI
-2677 AKEHMVSA
+2677 AKEHVVSA
-2685 ETDIRNPNYRR
+2685 ETDVRNPNYRR

-2709 FAINTIQSII
+2709 FAINTIQSIVKN
-2719 SGVNLPTYLK
+2719 VNVPEYLK
-2729 TNFYKNHNIF
+2729 TPFYKNYNIF

-2747 KYVNFDGI
+2747 SYVNFDGI

-2761 TDAVRYKSENESD
+2761 TDSIRYKSENEAD

-2789 DNIKSKLT
+2789 DSIKNKNT

-2806 NKPNIIAAEVDIL
+2806 NKPNIVAAEVDIL
-2819 NWSKIE
+2819 NWNKLE
-2825 QAINNILD
+2825 QSVLSILN
-2833 QQSSRNF
+2833 QQSTRNF
-2840 TNVKVK
+2840 TGVKV
-2846 NNLNVFEQLLPRK
+2846 NNSLNVFEPLVARK
-2859 ENQTNKE
+2859 ENETNDQ
-2866 YAKNILNV
+2866 YAKRIIET

-2888 SKIDLKKLK
+2888 SRIDLKKLEN
-2897 SMADKFSEG
+2897 MADKFANKDINELSQ
-2906 SVEDLTKLF
+2906 LF
-2915 YANFYI
+2915 YANFFV

-2932 DEAFYKNEFDVV
+2932 DEAFYKNSFDVV

-3061 DKVRKTLEDNEIDE
+3061 DKVRLTLENNSIDE
-3075 LVFESAVKV
+3075 VVFESAVKV
-3084 GKPSSIQKTLEDGSI
+3084 GKPSAIQETLEDGSI
-3099 DTIDPNSVITLQNS
+3099 DKIDPNSVITLQNS
-3113 SYRIQANPEH
+3113 NYRIQGNPEH

-3165 SNILKELGLGS
+3165 GNVIKELGIGA

-3193 NLRKRLIDNQAEERD
+3193 NVRKRMVDSQAEERD

-3257 AYGTAIFKDAEGNEI
+3257 AYGTAIFKDAQGNEI

-3277 WRDADGCAEV
+3277 WRDAEGFAEV
-3287 VLPDMFKGKF
+3287 VLPDFWQGQF

-3331 NNKNVII
+3331 NNKNVVI

-3360 REVYSKEIYSLTGK
+3360 REVYNKEIYSISGK

-3383 GYSNDKFNENY
+3383 GYSDNKFNELY
-3394 ALVLQTEILA
+3394 ADVLKTEILA
-3404 VQEQINSA
+3404 VQDQINTA
-3412 KLLEDSEAI
+3412 KNLEDADAL
-3421 KGLKNKLK
+3421 KGLKTRLY
-3429 DLKDLQK
+3429 DLKQLQDV
-3436 TYYKNF
+3436 YYKNF
-3442 IVDLFF
+3442 IVDLFV
-3448 QVTTSKVNENLMMAP
+3448 QVTTAKVNENLMMAP

-3472 GIDNEQST
+3472 GIDAEQSA

-3492 PKPQYKDFIT
+3492 PKPNFKDFTT
-3502 LESYENAVEEWQ
+3502 LESYENAVEEWKD
-3514 AKRDAVIYTK
+3514 KRDAVIYTK
-3524 RNLYDLND
+3524 RSLYDLND

-3579 LDGKNYE
+3579 LNGKTYE

-3592 NTKEVLVTYDSEG
+3592 NTKEVLVAYDSEG
-3605 NPVYKKPSITETIDS
+3605 KPVYKKPSITETIDS

-3643 GGAAVSMIAMGIPLN
+3643 GGAAVSMISMGIPLN
-3658 DVVLTMLQPVV
+3658 EVVMTMLQPAVN
-3669 DTINKYTSYS
+3669 TINKFTSYS
-3679 IGYSAALNELKDA
+3679 IGYSAALNDLKQA
-3692 YAKRLKVN
+3692 YAVKLKAE
-3700 SFNELT
+3700 SFSALT
-3706 EEQQKAFDTDLPEI
+3706 EDQQKAFDEDLPEVSV
-3720 TTKEMKSLF
+3720 KDMKAMF
-3729 GKSISDLTEKEIKI
+3729 GKEISDLSEKEIKL
-3743 QLFVLRNIVNKA
+3743 QLAILRNVVNKA
-3755 NNTSDFITT
+3755 NNTSDYITT
-3764 GSTAYSILKEFPI
+3764 ASTAYSVLKEFPI

-3790 KMWTEGDVVNPET
+3790 KMWTEGKVVDPET
-3803 GKEESVNQASE
+3803 GKEVSVNEASE
-3814 NFPFTNVVPHK
+3814 TFPFTNVVPHK
-3825 LPHINAAFKTLK
+3825 LPHINAALKTLK
-3837 TLKSKVEHLFFVH
+3837 TLKSKVEHLFFAH
-3850 YKTLQN
+3850 YKTLQG
-3856 FSNVVLAQYGLYVKK
+3856 FSNTILPKYGLGAKK
-3871 KGNVKETNAKLRE
+3871 ASKDKEVSARIRE

-3918 GKEYTGMDAWLR
+3918 GKEYSGMDAWLR

-3944 ENKFLRKLVIG
+3944 DNKFLRKLSMG
-3955 KQYKILFNVGKN
+3955 KKYKVNFNVGKN
-3967 LAQEDFIDLQL
+3967 LSQEDFIDLQL
-3978 EFNKLKQ
+3978 EFDKLK
-3985 EDKFTEFQ
+3985 DDGKFTEFQ
-3993 YELVKYSILQQG
+3993 YELVKYSIIQQG

-4019 KIYEPFMEKY
+4019 TIYEPFMEKY
-4029 NEEMNKYTSNSEE
+4029 NEEMNKYTSDSEL
-4042 YNNLLNAVK
+4042 YNTFLNQVGE
-4051 DNFILQYAMN
+4051 NFILQYSMN
-4061 NAKEVVKNISPQD
+4061 NAKEVVKNVRPED
-4074 TQEGPERSILINK
+4074 AKEGPNRSILVSRDNPVT
-4087 ENRNMGENPPMFVRS
+4087 GENPPTFVRS
-4102 YSTLYVLQPIDSKY
+4102 YSTLYTLLALNPKY
-4116 PNDYVYARVGDFNKI
+4116 PNDYVYARVGDFNQI
-4131 FGYQFNTDIISANYN
+4131 SGYQFNTDIIGKQYD
-4146 LQEAFNVKVPT
+4146 LQDVFNIDIPT
-4157 IQISNNRPKNSIF
+4157 IPVTNNRPKNGIF
-4170 ESLKDFSVGQKI
+4170 ESLKEYSVGQKI
-4182 RLVNYSDYTRMD
+4182 RLVNYSDYTRMN
-4194 LIEYTI
+4194 LVEYTI
-4200 NNKTT
+4200 AEKTT
-4205 SGNINTYVLSNPQK
+4205 KGNINTYVLSDSQQVN
-4219 VSEVETDNQI
+4219 EIMTDDQI
-4229 VNSNEYKKL
+4229 VNSSEYQKL

-4245 EVALHKIK
+4245 EAALQKIK

>member
-1 MPTLEELQKEYNKSI
+1 MPTLEELQAEYNKSI
-16 QKESYLGK
+16 QKETYLK
-24 KENTDVNVGFDQ
+24 SPENTDVNVGFSQ
-36 PLQEYGTEWSNKD
+36 PVQEQGVAFSDKD
-49 MYGAIGENVENRRS
+49 IYGAIGENLENRRS

-96 LVGIDNNS
+96 LAGIDNNS
-104 EEYGSELSAWIVGAA
+104 EAYGSGLSAWIAGAA
-119 DNGLATLAS
+119 DNALSTLAS
-128 DMEKKLEDV
+128 DMEQKLEDI

-151 VNVFK
+151 VSVFN
-156 NLTDGD
+156 NLMDGD

-167 AVDAAAFLL
+167 AVDATAFLL

-183 GVAEAKIGQGL
+183 GVAEAKLGQGL
-194 VKTLAKKGLMSG
+194 AKSLAKRGLMSG
-206 NLNKVASA
+206 NLNKVANA

-239 LREQIAQE
+239 LREQISKE
-247 KFKSNFDFLSPEQQ
+247 KYGVDFSFLTPEQQ
-261 QQINQEVAP
+261 KEINVEVAP
-270 AAAKTFALNMLL
+270 AAAKTFGLNMLL
-282 LAPSNLLEMKNLM
+282 LAPSNALEMKNLM
-295 KNSGR
+295 KSSTR
-300 LTTKTEGLGTKGL
+300 LAGKTEGVAAQGL
-313 QTTLA
+313 QTTLT

-327 NTKAGTILYNQAKN
+327 NTQTGTILYNQAKN

-353 LAVSEM
+353 LAVSEL

-373 YGNLVSKMSENFETE
+373 YGNLVSKMGENFETE

-401 GISGTIGGVR
+401 GISGTMGGVKE
-411 DYNADKKAK
+411 YNANKKAK
-420 EYAISSTGKQLA
+420 DYAITATGKELA
-432 NMFSVNNIFQTEEY
+432 NMFSVNNIFETEEY
-446 TEEVDGKPVTKTRYK
+446 TEDVDGKPVTKTRYK
-461 LGDDGTPIIDN
+461 LGDDNAPIIDN

-490 IATLAEEKG
+490 VATLAEEKG

-529 DKINYLQNLSEEE
+529 DKINYLQRLSDTE
-542 YLKQGLNPTEK
+542 YLNQGLNPAEK

-566 FKKLS
+566 FSKLS
-571 KDIESNLVAVNT
+571 KDIESNLVAMDT
-583 TKKGSENFLARKNE
+583 SKKGSENFLARKNE

-605 NDVKDEKNRLIL
+605 NDVKDEKNRLTL

-622 NSNEQSQILNAKRL
+622 NSNEQSQVLNAKRL
-636 AYIDLKLNELTEA
+636 AYIDLKLNELNEA
-649 ENKYKEEFNK
+649 ENKYKDEFNK
-659 IANIN
+659 LANLN
-664 SGQKYFD
+664 TGQKYFD
-671 NDYKKSITQKV
+671 ADYKKSITQKV
-682 NTFDFQTGNLDQ
+682 NTFDFQKGNLDQ

-701 KLYKA
+701 KLYKS
-706 GLELKAKNIEND
+706 GLELKARNIEND
-718 FFEKSTQERIENG
+718 FFEKGTQERIENG
-731 EDIIAVVDDL
+731 EDVTAIADDL
-741 LADNVPITKETKDLL
+741 VADNVPVTKETKELL
-756 LGDLQFEKET
+756 LDDLQFEKT
-766 LEEIQGYIQEMQYGE
+766 ALEEIQRYIQEMQYGE
-781 EPTPLNNY
+781 EPDPLSDY
-789 AQELLDSFN
+789 AQQLLDSFN

-811 ENAIESVT
+811 EKAIADVE

-828 TSKKSIKSKILEPL
+828 TSKKAIKSKILEPF

-860 NISEVENS
+860 NVSEVENA

-873 NTIKVLEEKKDSDY
+873 NTIRVLEEKKDSDY
-887 DNIISEY
+887 DSIISEY
-894 KNLLEELKAIQEI
+894 KKLLEDLKAIQEV

-916 RQQEKIANQSLELQ
+916 RQQEKIAGQTLELQ
-930 KDSLISIPELITLVS
+930 KDSLNSVPELTTLVS
-945 DVTGLDISNLES
+945 DITGLDISNLES
-957 EIKDLPLWEKIGYLT
+957 QIKDLPLWEQIGYLT
-972 NIISQIKTQI
+972 NIISQVKTQI
-982 TPEQLQRLKNLEKSL
+982 TPEQLQKLKNLEKSL
-997 TGQVET
+997 TSQVEA
-1003 LVATN
+1003 LVAAN
-1008 SKSEV
+1008 SKSDV
-1013 LVNVIKNFYSKNP
+1013 LVNAVKKFYSKNP

-1033 VQLTIK
+1033 VQLTIA
-1039 YSNDRNS
+1039 YSKDRSS

-1054 FNFYNLYDK
+1054 FNFYNLYEK
-1063 VIGNEVE
+1063 VIGNDVQ

-1075 NVTHEIYNLHKQIL
+1075 NVTHEIYNLHKQVL
-1089 GINNLISIVESEY
+1089 GVNNLIAIVESEY
-1102 NPVTQIVTENAV
+1102 NPVTEIVTENAV
-1114 AKEEK
+1114 GKEEK

-1127 SAIRDLVKFLLTKK
+1127 SAIRDLVRFLLTKK
-1141 DNLPFSNFAYLK
+1141 ENLPFANFAYLK

-1196 GSTEVRSL
+1196 GSPQIRSL
-1204 TDLKNKLINNDLG
+1204 EDLKYKLANNDLG

-1226 INALNKAEIIEIN
+1226 VNALNKNEIVEIN
-1239 NLLVKYNQTN
+1239 ELLVKYNQAN
-1249 NSQIKIIGLGDPN
+1249 NTQIKIIGLGDPN

-1268 ENPFLSPAYTPG
+1268 ENPFVSPVYTPG

-1312 KDLTKQEIFLT
+1312 EDLTKQEIFLT

-1328 TLGAEASLQAD
+1328 TLGAEASLQSD
-1339 SIEKALADKDLNDG
+1339 SIEKALATRDLNDG

-1369 AKNLGVEVVSY
+1369 AQNLGVEVVSY
-1380 IDVQG
+1380 VDVQG
-1385 RTIDEI
+1385 RTIDEV
-1391 FVSIPST
+1391 FVSIPKT
-1398 KFEDVFAFNQAMYT
+1398 KFGDVFAFNQAMYT

-1419 FIHINGMFSKNITD
+1419 FIHINGMSSKNITD
-1433 QNVNKITDKNV
+1433 DNVNKITDKNV
-1444 KVVEESKTNF
+1444 KDIEESKTRF
-1454 NNNRIDELKQV
+1454 EQDRVSEMKQI
-1465 DESINLKAI
+1465 DESIEIKPAV
-1474 LKEPVEAKEETEEE
+1474 KPQPEEEVKEEE
-1488 EGEVDLDV
+1488 EEVDV
-1496 EETPEVQQA
+1496 ELEPELIPITPEEEVEVQPTSA
-1505 STEVV
+1505 E
-1510 FEAKPVETT
+1510 
-1519 DTVLNLKYPNNKS
+1519 VLNLKYPNNKS

-1551 IIYVPFENRQGN
+1551 VIYVPFENRQGN

-1627 SLITLA
+1627 MLITLA

-1642 LKMVY
+1642 LRMIY
-1647 KKITEP
+1647 KQVTEP

-1663 RKGFFTTPESET
+1663 RKGFFTNNEGSA
-1675 SQVDKSQIRVFTSA
+1675 SGVDKSQIRVFTST
-1689 EIANLKAKGVTF
+1689 EIADLKSKGVAF
-1701 PLIPGR
+1701 PLVAGR
-1707 PYVMIVNPTQ
+1707 PYVMITNPVQ

-1727 IELERKKLNRNIHSF
+1727 IELERKQLNSETHNFIT
-1742 LVAPIYDF
+1742 APIYAF
-1750 IDKYKQFKNMYSDL
+1750 IDKYNKFKELFSDL

-1770 DLITSTDE
+1770 DLITSSDE
-1778 FLPTLIDKLN
+1778 FLPKLLDKLN
-1788 AKYNKQFNLPNEAL
+1788 TKYKKDFNLSNDIL
-1802 ELRKQIN
+1802 DLRKEIN
-1809 ELLYSEITEED
+1809 DLLYTELTEED
-1820 KVLKKGMTVKNITK
+1820 KVLKKGMKVKNTSK
-1834 PFTKKND
+1834 AFTRKNS
-1841 KGEVQE
+1841 KGEIEE
-1847 TNGKIVSL
+1847 TTGLVVKIN
-1855 KEEEADVKIGD
+1855 EEEADVKIGD

-1872 LSELQP
+1872 IAELQP
-1878 VLKRKPGPAQRA
+1878 VLKRKPGPAQKA
-1890 FNVIAQGN
+1890 FNIIAQGN
-1898 NTAAGYTIRLTYR
+1898 NTAAGYGIRLKYR
-1911 ANGTVLSKGKSLLPK
+1911 SGSTVLTKAKSLLPR
-1926 TDDLTI
+1926 TEDLTVDE
-1932 SQIIDKF
+1932 IIEKF
-1939 KNMSNFKQQEILK
+1939 KAMSSFKQQEVLN
-1952 KFEELYNRPIDPNS
+1952 KFEEIYGRPIDISS
-1966 EQDIININK
+1966 EEDIININK
-1975 IISNK
+1975 LVSK
-1980 MSFDQLNAIFGK
+1980 TMSYEQLNAIFAE
-1992 DENNDISNLRVPIKS
+1992 DNNNNISTLRIPIKT
-2007 ETTFDDAGQAIK
+2007 ETTFDDAGQSIRL
-2019 IAYNENY
+2019 AYNENY
-2026 VPTQYDALF
+2026 VPTQYDVLF

-2043 QATSA
+2043 QGTSA
-2048 SVTVDDSIK
+2048 AVTIEDSVK
-2057 PSNVAP
+2057 PNNATTA
-2063 VTPPKPTR
+2063 TPPKPTR
-2071 TRLKFLLKSVN
+2071 TRLKALLKSVN

-2087 KLDTKNIL
+2087 KLDTKSVLN
-2095 TYLKSIDKTLTAE
+2095 YLKSIDKTLTAD

-2149 VARHELFHRIFN
+2149 VARHELFHRIFD
-2161 MMLTES
+2161 MMLTGS
-2167 QKRLVYQKAIEEFNL
+2167 QKRLVYQKAIEEFGL
-2182 PKDIELDAIEELLA
+2182 PKDIELEAIEELLA

-2210 FFTILFNRIKRW
+2210 FFTTLFNRIKRW
-2222 LGMSVNIVPSI
+2222 LGMSVNIAPSI
-2233 DSFFEIIENGYFSE
+2233 DSFFEMIESGYFSE
-2247 QVDLGDTTKGYND
+2247 QVDVGDTNKGYND

-2265 DSIFNF
+2265 DNILNF
-2271 KNARLYIIS
+2271 KNAKLYIIS
-2280 YLYDLENNEKN
+2280 YLHDLENSEKN
-2291 EDYLK
+2291 GDNLE
-2296 EYPTQTNIE
+2296 EYHTQTTIE
-2305 KLQSIYTYAVEEY
+2305 KLESIYTYVVEEY
-2318 NNLKDRENLTEEEK
+2318 NSLKEKTDLTEEEK
-2332 IDLMYLSKIVNRKV
+2332 IDLMFLSKLVNRKV

-2359 LDKVSTEEII
+2359 LDKVSQEEII
-2369 STDWTDDIKD
+2369 SSDWTDDIKD

-2392 VKQFLA
+2392 VKQLLS
-2398 TIINTSKKTQVNPRF
+2398 TIINTTKVTQVNPRF
-2413 AFLTVLETFSNINTE
+2413 AFLTILETFSNLNTATE
-2428 NEKVFREDLIK
+2428 TSFKNELAQ
-2439 RFKDFYVKNSDVNAI
+2439 RFKDFYVKNSDVSAI
-2454 QNKINNLLEWA
+2454 QNKINELLNWA
-2465 YLDSYKGI
+2465 YLESYKGI
-2473 NLNTPFNFITPNLFK
+2473 SLNKPFDFVTPNLFK
-2488 SADGKYL
+2488 NIEGKYL
-2495 SRQAN
+2495 SRKPN
-2500 ESNISFFNRIQSG
+2500 ESNVNFFNRIQAG

-2522 LLYLRA
+2522 LLYLRS

-2533 LNELY
+2533 INELY

-2551 GEFSGFNESYRQ
+2551 GEFAGFGKDYRQ

-2569 IEAEIRTERDNLAD
+2569 VEAEIRTERDNLAD
-2583 LFVQRASGIQSNISK
+2583 LFIQRAAGLQSNISK
-2598 EATKTLNIIDKNEK
+2598 EAAKAAKIKSLDEK
-2612 KIKTVAL
+2612 KQKAIDL
-2619 FREMFLYE
+2619 FRQMFLYE
-2627 PKNVNENNINEL
+2627 PKNVQSSNVDDL
-2639 LKKMADLYNYYKTFK
+2639 LKKMSDLYEYYKTFK
-2654 GENAQEEFE
+2654 GENAQEDFQDK
-2663 NRLLDDYSGLLSSI
+2663 LISDYGGLLSSI

-2685 ETDIRNPNYRR
+2685 ETDVRNPNYRR

-2709 FAINTIQSII
+2709 FAINTIQSIVKN
-2719 SGVNLPTYLK
+2719 VNVPEYLK
-2729 TNFYKNHNIF
+2729 TPFYKNYNIF

-2747 KYVNFDGI
+2747 SYVNFDGI

-2761 TDAVRYKSENESD
+2761 TDSIRYKSENEAD

-2789 DNIKSKLT
+2789 DSIKNKNT

-2806 NKPNIIAAEVDIL
+2806 NKPNIVAAEVDIL
-2819 NWSKIE
+2819 NWNKIE
-2825 QAINNILD
+2825 QSVLSILN
-2833 QQSSRNF
+2833 QQSNRNF
-2840 TNVKVK
+2840 TGVKV
-2846 NNLNVFEQLLPRK
+2846 NNSLNVFEPLVARK
-2859 ENQTNKE
+2859 ENETNDQ
-2866 YAKNILNV
+2866 YAKRIMET

-2888 SKIDLKKLK
+2888 SRIDLKKLEN
-2897 SMADKFSEG
+2897 MADKFANKDINELSQ
-2906 SVEDLTKLF
+2906 LF
-2915 YANFYI
+2915 YANFFV

-2927 QIVAG
+2927 QIAAG
-2932 DEAFYKNEFDVV
+2932 DEAFYKNSFDVV

-3061 DKVRKTLEDNEIDE
+3061 DKVRLTLENNSIDE
-3075 LVFESAVKV
+3075 VVFESAVKV
-3084 GKPSSIQKTLEDGSI
+3084 GKPSAIQETLEDGSI
-3099 DTIDPNSVITLQNS
+3099 DKIDPNSVITLQNS
-3113 SYRIQANPEH
+3113 NYRIQGNPEH

-3165 SNILKELGLGS
+3165 GNVIQELGIGA

-3193 NLRKRLIDNQAEERD
+3193 NVRKRMVDSQAEERD

-3257 AYGTAIFKDAEGNEI
+3257 AYGTTIFKDAQGNEI

-3277 WRDADGCAEV
+3277 WRDAEGFAEV
-3287 VLPDMFKGKF
+3287 VLPDFWQGQF

-3331 NNKNVII
+3331 NNKNVVI

-3360 REVYSKEIYSLTGK
+3360 REVYNKEIYSVTGK

-3383 GYSNDKFNENY
+3383 GYTDNKFNELY
-3394 ALVLQTEILA
+3394 ANTLKTEILA
-3404 VQEQINSA
+3404 VQDQINTA
-3412 KLLEDSEAI
+3412 KNLEDADAL
-3421 KGLKNKLK
+3421 KGLKTRLY
-3429 DLKDLQK
+3429 DLKQLQDV
-3436 TYYKNF
+3436 YYKNF
-3442 IVDLFF
+3442 IVDLFV
-3448 QVTTSKVNENLMMAP
+3448 QVTTAKVNENLMMAP

-3472 GIDNEQST
+3472 GIDAEQSA

-3492 PKPQYKDFIT
+3492 PKPNFKDFTT
-3502 LESYENAVEEWQ
+3502 LKSYENAVEEWKD
-3514 AKRDAVIYTK
+3514 KRDAVIYTK
-3524 RNLYDLND
+3524 RSLYDLND

-3579 LDGKNYE
+3579 LNGKTYE

-3592 NTKEVLVTYDSEG
+3592 NTKEVLVAYDSEG
-3605 NPVYKKPSITETIDS
+3605 KPVYKKPSITETIDS

-3643 GGAAVSMIAMGIPLN
+3643 GGAAVSMISMGIPLN
-3658 DVVLTMLQPVV
+3658 EVVMTMLQPAVN
-3669 DTINKYTSYS
+3669 TINKFTSYS
-3679 IGYSAALNELKDA
+3679 IGYSAALNDLKQA
-3692 YAKRLKVN
+3692 YAVKLKAE
-3700 SFNELT
+3700 SFSALT
-3706 EEQQKAFDTDLPEI
+3706 EDQQKAFDEDLPEVSV
-3720 TTKEMKSLF
+3720 KDMKAMF
-3729 GKSISDLTEKEIKI
+3729 GKEIADLSEKEIKL
-3743 QLFVLRNIVNKA
+3743 QLAILRNVVNKA
-3755 NNTSDFITT
+3755 NNTSDYITT
-3764 GSTAYSILKEFPI
+3764 ASTAYSVLKEFPI

-3790 KMWTEGDVVNPET
+3790 KMWTEGKVVDPET
-3803 GKEESVNQASE
+3803 GKEVSVNEASE
-3814 NFPFTNVVPHK
+3814 TFPFTNVVPHK
-3825 LPHINAAFKTLK
+3825 LPHINAALKTLK
-3837 TLKSKVEHLFFVH
+3837 TLKSKVEHLFFAH
-3850 YKTLQN
+3850 YKTLQG
-3856 FSNVVLAQYGLYVKK
+3856 FSNTILPKYGLGARKASK
-3871 KGNVKETNAKLRE
+3871 DKEVSARIRE

-3918 GKEYTGMDAWLR
+3918 GKEYSGMDAWLR

-3944 ENKFLRKLVIG
+3944 DNKFLRKLSIG
-3955 KQYKILFNVGKN
+3955 KRYIVNFNVGKN
-3967 LAQEDFIDLQL
+3967 LSQEDFIDLQL
-3978 EFNKLKQ
+3978 EFDKLK
-3985 EDKFTEFQ
+3985 DDGKFTEFQ
-3993 YELVKYSILQQG
+3993 YELVKYSIIQQG

-4019 KIYEPFMEKY
+4019 TIYESFMEKY
-4029 NEEMNKYTSNSEE
+4029 NEEMNKYTSDSEL
-4042 YNNLLNAVK
+4042 YNTFLNQVGE
-4051 DNFILQYAMN
+4051 NFILQYSMN
-4061 NAKEVVKNISPQD
+4061 NAKEVVKNVRPED
-4074 TQEGPERSILINK
+4074 AKEGPNRSILVSRDNPVT
-4087 ENRNMGENPPMFVRS
+4087 GENPPTFVRS
-4102 YSTLYVLQPIDSKY
+4102 YSTLYTLLALNPKY
-4116 PNDYVYARVGDFNKI
+4116 PNDYVYARVGDFNQI
-4131 FGYQFNTDIISANYN
+4131 SGYQFNTDIIGKQYD
-4146 LQEAFNVKVPT
+4146 LQDVFNIDIPT
-4157 IQISNNRPKNSIF
+4157 IPVTNNRPKNGIF
-4170 ESLKDFSVGQKI
+4170 ESLKEYSVGQKI
-4182 RLVNYSDYTRMD
+4182 RLVNYSDYTRMN
-4194 LIEYTI
+4194 LVEYTI
-4200 NNKTT
+4200 AEKTT
-4205 SGNINTYVLSNPQK
+4205 KGNINTYVLSDSQQVN
-4219 VSEVETDNQI
+4219 EIMTDDQI
-4229 VNSNEYKKL
+4229 VNSSEYQKL

-4245 EVALHKIK
+4245 EAALQKIK